1 MSAKVPLLEG
11 TSVDTA
17 LVPKEKTDQSTALV
31 LMFERLATDPA
42 VDVDKLER
50 LIQMQER
57 ILAHNAKAAFDGS
70 FAQMQPAIPSID
82 EKGHIKVDGQLR
94 STYAKNEDIQ
104 DVIRPILARF
114 GFSLGFETLWPEAGG
129 IELVGTLS
137 HVGGHARQSRF
148 KSGADDSGKKNRI
161 QALGSAIS
169 YGHRYVTIDL
179 LNISTREV
187 SRGADDD
194 GETSQAPAEPDGL
207 PALWET
213 LQDAS
218 MANTKAFFAAWN
230 KAAVPLR
237 NYIMKHQR
245 ARFNDLRDVAQKA
258 GE

>member
-1 MSAKVPLLEG
+1 MMSKAPLLESPA
-11 TSVDTA
+11 TVETA
-17 LVPKEKTDQSTALV
+17 LVPQRDQTAALV
-31 LMFERLATDPA
+31 LMFERLAKDPA

-57 ILAHNAKAAFDGS
+57 ILAHNAKSAFDAAF
-70 FAQMQPAIPSID
+70 AAMQPAIPSID
-82 EKGHIKVDGQLR
+82 EKGRIMVEGQLR

-104 DVIRPILARF
+104 DVIRPILARH

-179 LNISTREV
+179 LNITTREV
-187 SRGADDD
+187 ARGADDD
-194 GETSQAPAEPDGL
+194 GETSQAPPEPDGL
-207 PALWET
+207 SALWES

-218 MANTKAFFAAWN
+218 MESSKAFYAVWN
-230 KAAVPLR
+230 KAPVPLR

-245 ARFNDLRDVAQKA
+245 SRFNDMRDVAQKA
-258 GE
+258 GA